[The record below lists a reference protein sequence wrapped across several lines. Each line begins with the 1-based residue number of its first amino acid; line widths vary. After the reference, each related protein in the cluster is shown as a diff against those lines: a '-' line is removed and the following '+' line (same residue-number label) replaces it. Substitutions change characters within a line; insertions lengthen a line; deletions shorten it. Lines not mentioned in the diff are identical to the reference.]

1 MTASRLTVSTI
12 IDCSDAQIV
21 PLSKVLNPLF
31 VSLHEEHLRFV
42 RCRLVHYQIA
52 GVPEEY
58 AALTIAFPP
67 VAKIKFVSL
76 FFINSLVACMVGV
89 LMTETQPSGAPAAI
103 AAFG

>member
-1 MTASRLTVSTI
+1 MRNICASFDVGWSITRPNT
-12 IDCSDAQIV
+12 D
-21 PLSKVLNPLF
+21 
-31 VSLHEEHLRFV
+31 
-42 RCRLVHYQIA
+42 A